1 MLGCV
6 FNLKSQEVELHEFE
20 TTNSDT
26 IIVMDDLDGRIML
39 VDDSVSYTKEK
50 EKFKPN
56 PAKATWCAVL
66 FPGAGQIYNRKY
78 WKLPIVYGG
87 FVGLG
92 FAISINNQ
100 KYVSFKKAY
109 GDLID
114 SDPTTNSYE
123 YFTSRGYSQSSIK
136 NSMNIYRRYRD
147 LSIAGTVVVYALSI
161 IDAFVDAQ
169 LFDYDIST
177 NLSAEKRTLHVEPI
191 IMTEQTHNTKGIG
204 VYCNFVF

>member
-66 FPGAGQIYNRKY
+66 F
-78 WKLPIVYGG
+78 
-87 FVGLG
+87 
-92 FAISINNQ
+92 
-100 KYVSFKKAY
+100 
-109 GDLID
+109 
-114 SDPTTNSYE
+114 
-123 YFTSRGYSQSSIK
+123 
-136 NSMNIYRRYRD
+136 
-147 LSIAGTVVVYALSI
+147 
-161 IDAFVDAQ
+161 
-169 LFDYDIST
+169 LFSVRS
-177 NLSAEKRTLHVEPI
+177 NW
-191 IMTEQTHNTKGIG
+191 
-204 VYCNFVF
+204 